1 MTYKAFVANALTKQ
15 CILDIKGSL
24 VTFYFLFFFTI
35 SIQEKEEERFE
46 LIIFII
52 VAWSIAIELPLGLFP
67 QGLL

>member
-24 VTFYFLFFFTI
+24 VTFYFLFFLPYLY
-35 SIQEKEEERFE
+35 KRKKEERFE

>member
-24 VTFYFLFFFTI
+24 VTFYFLFFFYHIYTRERE
-35 SIQEKEEERFE
+35 EKFE